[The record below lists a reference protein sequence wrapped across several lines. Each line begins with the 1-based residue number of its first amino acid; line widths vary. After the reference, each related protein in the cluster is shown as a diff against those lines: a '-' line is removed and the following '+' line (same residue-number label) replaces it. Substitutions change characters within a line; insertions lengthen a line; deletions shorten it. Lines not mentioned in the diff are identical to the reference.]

1 MPSSGK
7 KTQCLLF
14 LTEQVYFGKSRGI
27 PRRKGRYFAMD
38 EFELEEGPVSGE
50 DLIGE
55 IANLYPETQEFLMSL
70 GMHCLGCAAA
80 ASETLAEACRVHG
93 LSTFKVKR
101 ELNRIITENP
111 A

>member
-1 MPSSGK
+1 
-7 KTQCLLF
+7 
-14 LTEQVYFGKSRGI
+14 
-27 PRRKGRYFAMD
+27 
-38 EFELEEGPVSGE
+38 
-50 DLIGE
+50 
-55 IANLYPETQEFLMSL
+55 MSL

>member
-1 MPSSGK
+1 M
-7 KTQCLLF
+7 QCLLF

-27 PRRKGRYFAMD
+27 PRRK
-38 EFELEEGPVSGE
+38 EGPVSGE